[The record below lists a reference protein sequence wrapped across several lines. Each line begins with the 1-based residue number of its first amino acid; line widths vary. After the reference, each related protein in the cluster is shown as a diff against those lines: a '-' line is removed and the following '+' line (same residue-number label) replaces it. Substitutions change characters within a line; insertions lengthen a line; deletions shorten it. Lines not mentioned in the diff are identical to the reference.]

1 MEIKKSQG
9 FGIENLP
16 YLSKTALAN
25 YLDKNP
31 NTLRNSLSY
40 WVKKKSLIR
49 LKRGFYVFRNFVEKK
64 DNSLYYP
71 RFLATK
77 MIEPSYLSKESV
89 LQDYQML
96 TDVVYGYSVVT
107 IKKTNSIT
115 NELGVFNYQSIKRG
129 LFSGFSVK
137 SYGVME
143 WYVASKAKALFDYIY
158 FNQNKFSEIT
168 KNELLGLRLNFEA
181 MQKQDWQEYEK
192 YLSRGPLKMTDIYKI
207 IEKHVGR

>member
-1 MEIKKSQG
+1 MKKDV
-9 FGIENLP
+9 ENLP

-25 YLDKNP
+25 FLDKNP

-49 LKRGFYVFRNFVEKK
+49 LKRGFYVFRNFLEKR
-64 DNSLYYP
+64 DNSLYYS

-107 IKKTNSIT
+107 TKKTNSIT
-115 NELGVFNYQSIKRG
+115 NEFGAFNYQSIKKD
-129 LFSGFSVK
+129 LFTGFSVK
-137 SYGVME
+137 SYGAMK
-143 WYVASKAKALFDYIY
+143 WSVASKAKALFDYIY
-158 FNQNKFSEIT
+158 FNQNKFSAIT
-168 KNELLGLRLNFEA
+168 ESELLELRLNLDV
-181 MQKQDWQEYEK
+181 MQKRDWQEYEK
-192 YLSRGPLKMTDIYKI
+192 YLSKAPLKMTNIYKI
-207 IEKHVGR
+207 IKTYVDG

>member
-1 MEIKKSQG
+1 MEIKKD
-9 FGIENLP
+9 IENLP

-40 WVKKKSLIR
+40 WVKNKSLIR
-49 LKRGFYVFRNFVEKK
+49 LKRGFYVFRNFLEKR
-64 DNSLYYP
+64 DNSLYYS

-96 TDVVYGYSVVT
+96 TDVVYGYSMVT
-107 IKKTNSIT
+107 GKKTNSIN
-115 NELGVFNYQSIKRG
+115 NEFGAFNYQSIKKN
-129 LFSGFSVK
+129 LFTGFSVK

-158 FNQNKFSEIT
+158 FKQNKFTEIT
-168 KNELLGLRLNFEA
+168 KSELSGLRLNLDA
-181 MQKQDWQEYEK
+181 MQKQDWKEYEK
-192 YLSRGPLKMTDIYKI
+192 YLLKAPSKMEDIYKI
-207 IEKHVGR
+207 IKNYAD

>member
-1 MEIKKSQG
+1 MEMKKD
-9 FGIENLP
+9 IENLP

-49 LKRGFYVFRNFVEKK
+49 LKRGFYVFRNFLEKR
-64 DNSLYYP
+64 DNSLYYS

-77 MIEPSYLSKESV
+77 MIEPSYLSKEAV

-96 TDVVYGYSVVT
+96 TDVVYGYSVIT
-107 IKKTNSIT
+107 TKKTSSIV
-115 NELGVFNYQSIKRG
+115 NEFGSFNYQSIKKD
-129 LFSGFSVK
+129 LFIGFSIK
-137 SYGVME
+137 SYGAMK

-158 FNQNKFSEIT
+158 FNQNKFNEIT
-168 KNELLGLRLNFEA
+168 ESKLLGLRLNLDI
-181 MQKQDWQEYEK
+181 MQKSDWQEYKK
-192 YLSRGPLKMTDIYKI
+192 YLSKAPLKMTDIYKI
-207 IEKHVGR
+207 MKKYVDR

>member
-1 MEIKKSQG
+1 MEIKKD
-9 FGIENLP
+9 IENLP

-40 WVKKKSLIR
+40 WVKNKSLIR
-49 LKRGFYVFRNFVEKK
+49 LKRGFYVFRNFLEKR
-64 DNSLYYP
+64 DNSLYYS

-96 TDVVYGYSVVT
+96 TDVVYGYSMVT
-107 IKKTNSIT
+107 GKKTNSIN
-115 NELGVFNYQSIKRG
+115 NEFGAFNYQSIKKN
-129 LFSGFSVK
+129 LFTGFSVK

-158 FNQNKFSEIT
+158 FKQNKFTEIT
-168 KNELLGLRLNFEA
+168 KSELLGLRLNLDA
-181 MQKQDWQEYEK
+181 MQKQDWKEYEK
-192 YLSRGPLKMTDIYKI
+192 YLLKAPSKMEDIYKI
-207 IEKHVGR
+207 IKNYAD